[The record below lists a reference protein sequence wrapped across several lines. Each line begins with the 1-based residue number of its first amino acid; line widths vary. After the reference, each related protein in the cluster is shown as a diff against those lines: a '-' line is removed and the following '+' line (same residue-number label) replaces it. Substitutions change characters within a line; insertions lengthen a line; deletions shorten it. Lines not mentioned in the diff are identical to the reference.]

1 MKIGLTRIEWL
12 ILLCIAVI
20 LFSIGREWYHDS
32 RRIQATGQAEQL
44 TWVRLN
50 EPAVTSNSLYR
61 TSIPEGTLY
70 FSNGGLV
77 FVPGK

>member
-12 ILLCIAVI
+12 ILLCIGVI
-20 LFSIGREWYHDS
+20 LFSIGRDMVTEVE
-32 RRIQATGQAEQL
+32 RLEPVGTPEKVV
-44 TWVRLN
+44 WVQIN
-50 EPAVTSNSLYR
+50 EPAMSSHDLFKAY
-61 TSIPEGTLY
+61 IQEGTLY